1 MRVLGIDCGTQHTG
15 YGLIASD
22 GRSPSHDRRR
32 FDHIP
37 ARRIRSKRAWLA
49 IAQGLREVIGNH
61 SPDSAAVEAVF
72 YAQNV
77 KTALK
82 LSHVRGVVLFTIAEA
97 GLAVGEYSPLE
108 IKTSVVGY
116 GRAEKQQVKLM
127 VHSLLGLETEL
138 ESEDACDAVA
148 VAICH
153 ATHAAFRAAS
163 GNTAMNRLA
172 PLLLF
177 FCAVAPAAPRLF
189 YSKYFKGSVPE
200 FTCDHGGALRP
211 GHLSGSQGRTTI
223 RSASR

>member
-22 GRSPSHDRRR
+22 GRSHHMIAAGSINTSPKD
-32 FDHIP
+32 P
-37 ARRIRSKRAWLA
+37 LEARLLR
-49 IAQGLREVIGNH
+49 IAQGLREVIGIH

-82 LSHVRGVVLFTIAEA
+82 LSHVRGVVLLTIAEA

-116 GRAEKQQVKLM
+116 GRAEKQQMKLM
-127 VHSLLGLETEL
+127 VHSLLGLEDVI
-138 ESEDACDAVA
+138 ESEDACDAIA

-153 ATHAAFRAAS
+153 ATHATLRL
-163 GNTAMNRLA
+163 TAGGAR
-172 PLLLF
+172 
-177 FCAVAPAAPRLF
+177 
-189 YSKYFKGSVPE
+189 GSVLPPPCCL
-200 FTCDHGGALRP
+200 F
-211 GHLSGSQGRTTI
+211 S
-223 RSASR
+223 